1 MNNGFANLQS
11 YHEGPEGGQ
20 DRKAAIRVVVA
31 DDHPIVRDGLRK
43 LLSLEEDVEVV
54 GEASDGREV
63 LEKVQEL
70 EPDILL
76 LDIQMPGGS
85 GLDVL
90 RQIRADK
97 SPVRVILLTAAIDD
111 AALLEA
117 KALKVRGIVL
127 KNSDPAY
134 LLECLDS
141 VSAGRMWIDPELAK
155 RSRKLAAT
163 ANGSSL
169 QLAPR
174 ERQLIAFV
182 RKGLRNREI
191 AEQLGVTEGTV
202 KAYLHAIF
210 EKLGVGNRT
219 ELAIRAGEFLAS

>member
-1 MNNGFANLQS
+1 MRILL
-11 YHEGPEGGQ
+11 
-20 DRKAAIRVVVA
+20 A
-31 DDHPIVRDGLRK
+31 DDHPMIRAAIEVLLRDTAY
-43 LLSLEEDVEVV
+43 EVV
-54 GEASDGREV
+54 GMAGTGEAALAEIKQLR
-63 LEKVQEL
+63 
-70 EPDILL
+70 PDILL

-85 GLDVL
+85 GLEVL
-90 RQIRADK
+90 RQLRAEK
-97 SPVRVILLTAAIDD
+97 SPVRVILLTAAVDD
-111 AALLEA
+111 TALLEA

-155 RSRKLAAT
+155 RSRKLTST
-163 ANGSSL
+163 ANYAAL

-191 AEQLGVTEGTV
+191 GEQLGVTEGTV
-202 KAYLHAIF
+202 KAYLHAIY

-219 ELAIRAGEFLAS
+219 ELAIRADEFLAA

>member
-1 MNNGFANLQS
+1 MRILL
-11 YHEGPEGGQ
+11 
-20 DRKAAIRVVVA
+20 A
-31 DDHPIVRDGLRK
+31 DDHPMIRAAIEVLLRDTVYEVAGMAGTG
-43 LLSLEEDVEVV
+43 SAALEEIE
-54 GEASDGREV
+54 R
-63 LEKVQEL
+63 LR
-70 EPDILL
+70 PDILL

-85 GLDVL
+85 GLEVL
-90 RQIRADK
+90 RQLRAER
-97 SPVRVILLTAAIDD
+97 SSVRVILLTAAVDD
-111 AALLEA
+111 TALLEA

-155 RSRKLAAT
+155 RSRKLSSSASD
-163 ANGSSL
+163 SSL

-191 AEQLGVTEGTV
+191 GEQLGVTEGTV
-202 KAYLHAIF
+202 KAYLHAIY

-219 ELAIRAGEFLAS
+219 ELAIRADEFLAG

>member
-1 MNNGFANLQS
+1 MRILL
-11 YHEGPEGGQ
+11 
-20 DRKAAIRVVVA
+20 A
-31 DDHPIVRDGLRK
+31 DDHPMIRAAIEVLLRDTGY
-43 LLSLEEDVEVV
+43 EVV
-54 GEASDGREV
+54 GMAGTGEAALGEIER
-63 LEKVQEL
+63 LR
-70 EPDILL
+70 PDILL
-76 LDIQMPGGS
+76 LDIQMPGGN

-90 RQIRADK
+90 RRLRADK
-97 SPVRVILLTAAIDD
+97 SHVHVVLLTAAIDD

-141 VSAGRMWIDPELAK
+141 VRAGRVWVDPELAK
-155 RSRKLAAT
+155 RSRHLAA
-163 ANGSSL
+163 ASFQAKL

-219 ELAIRAGEFLAS
+219 ELAIRADEFLTG

>member
-1 MNNGFANLQS
+1 MQILL
-11 YHEGPEGGQ
+11 
-20 DRKAAIRVVVA
+20 A
-31 DDHPIVRDGLRK
+31 DDHPMIRNAIEVLLRDTGY
-43 LLSLEEDVEVV
+43 EVV
-54 GEASDGREV
+54 GMAGTGEMALAEIKR
-63 LEKVQEL
+63 LR
-70 EPDILL
+70 PDILL

-85 GLDVL
+85 GLEVL
-90 RQIRADK
+90 RQLRADN
-97 SPVRVILLTAAIDD
+97 SPVRVILLTAGVDD
-111 AALLEA
+111 SALMEA

-155 RSRKLAAT
+155 RSRKLASA
-163 ANGSSL
+163 SSHAPL

-191 AEQLGVTEGTV
+191 GEQLGVTEGTV
-202 KAYLHAIF
+202 KAYLHAIY

-219 ELAIRAGEFLAS
+219 ELAIRADEFLAG